1 MKALTIGSA
10 TVDII
15 ATIASADIER
25 MTLQNSDTA
34 FLLMQPGRKV
44 DARSITTHTGGGAVN
59 TAVSFSRLGF
69 DVAALVKLGSDHNA
83 EKVLA
88 CLEDEGIDASAVST
102 CPDEA
107 TAVSVMIA
115 AHDKNAAI
123 FTHRGAN
130 GFLVDEDVSVE
141 KFSGCDLVY
150 ITNLSNKSA
159 ELFPSICS
167 RAKSAGAFVSAN
179 PGILQLTQRTESLFD
194 SMKDIDFFSCNFEE
208 ARALVPALVNRTGW
222 EKQTAPHPDHEDRIL
237 SIEGFRVSLND
248 YFRRMHSLGPSHIGV
263 TDGANGSYLSVNGD
277 PHYAPCVPAEV
288 VATAGAGDAFASTL
302 TACLVLGKDVDRAM
316 TLAAHN
322 AASVVAQVD
331 AQGGLLDLAT
341 LEARLPS

>member
-15 ATIASADIER
+15 ATIASEDIER

-59 TAVSFSRLGF
+59 AAVSLRRLGY
-69 DVAALVKLGSDHNA
+69 DVSALVKLGNDHNS
-83 EKVLA
+83 EKVLSR
-88 CLEDEGIDASAVST
+88 LEEEGIDGSAVSI
-102 CPDEA
+102 CPTEA

-130 GFLVDEDVSVE
+130 GFLAEDDIGKE
-141 KFSGCDLVY
+141 KFEGCDLVY
-150 ITNLSNKSA
+150 ITNLSNRSA
-159 ELFPSICS
+159 ELFPEICR

-179 PGILQLTQRTESLFD
+179 PGILQLTQRTKPLFD
-194 SMKDIDFFSCNFEE
+194 SLQYVDFFSCNFEE
-208 ARALVPALVNRTGW
+208 ARALVPALVDHTGW
-222 EKQTAPHPDHEDRIL
+222 ERHTAPHPDHEDRVL
-237 SIEGFRVSLND
+237 EIEGFKLSLAD
-248 YFRRMHSLGPSHIGV
+248 YFQRMHSLGPSHIGV
-263 TDGANGSYLSVNGD
+263 TDGINGSYLSKDGETHFT
-277 PHYAPCVPAEV
+277 PSVPVEV
-288 VATAGAGDAFASTL
+288 AATAGAGDAFASTL
-302 TACLVLGKDVDRAM
+302 TACLVLGEPVDKAM
-316 TLAAHN
+316 LLAAQN

-331 AQGGLLDLAT
+331 AQSGLLT
-341 LEARLPS
+341 LDALKARIG